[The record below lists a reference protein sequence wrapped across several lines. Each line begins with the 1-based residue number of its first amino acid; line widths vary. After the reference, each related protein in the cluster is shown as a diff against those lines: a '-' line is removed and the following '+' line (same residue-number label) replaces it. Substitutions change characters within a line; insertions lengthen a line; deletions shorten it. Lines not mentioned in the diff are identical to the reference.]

1 MKNPLTE
8 FALVCLILIAVFGS
22 AATTVGDSNPGDQP
36 PCPPKPPPPRV
47 VEIKVSEVESPD
59 DVTLFLSGYEG
70 DLTALWEKLGIET
83 INVHEDQQ
91 LDPRKWRFLTECFAC
106 EAQEFHHELDGEPG
120 LEVIVRVQDRNMEA
134 TRYLIFKELDEPVGQ
149 WKLLG
154 HLDETFNKYRSAQHA
169 VVTSGGRSLLIIT
182 GQGASGT
189 GVASYGSRIVLVKPD
204 GLQDILRFSSDG
216 QQVGHFDEPSRT
228 FSATLL
234 SCEIEGNLATVQ
246 IQFSAKYFISDP
258 SRERVG
264 LHLFTKTQRAVFTRW
279 LGNGGNQ
286 ILDETR
292 SEISER
298 ELDDV
303 FWIDSLTN
311 EEFLIHNYDAL
322 ARIATGPGSAKKDW
336 LGRFLKTCEPT
347 GERKRLQ
354 ELLHNSRLPHH
365 SQ

>member
-1 MKNPLTE
+1 M
-8 FALVCLILIAVFGS
+8 F
-22 AATTVGDSNPGDQP
+22 D
-36 PCPPKPPPPRV
+36 
-47 VEIKVSEVESPD
+47 IKVSEVESPD
-59 DVTLFLSGYEG
+59 DVTLFLAGYAG
-70 DLTALWEKLGIET
+70 DLTALWEKLGIKT
-83 INVHEDQQ
+83 INVHEQQQ
-91 LDPRKWRFLTECFAC
+91 LDPRNFRFLTECFNC
-106 EAQEFHHELDGEPG
+106 ETQEFHHDLDGEPG
-120 LEVIVRVQDRNMEA
+120 LEVIIRVQDRNMEA
-134 TRYLIFKELDEPVGQ
+134 TRYLIFKKLDDPVGK

-154 HLDETFNKYRSAQHA
+154 HLDEMLNKYRSAQHA

-182 GQGASGT
+182 GQGASGS
-189 GVASYGSRIVLVKPD
+189 GVASYGSRLVLVKPD
-204 GLQDILRFSSDG
+204 GMQDILFYPSDG
-216 QQVGHFDEPSRT
+216 QQAGHFDDPTLT
-228 FSATLL
+228 FSASLL

-258 SRERVG
+258 SREHAG
-264 LHLFTKTQRAVFTRW
+264 LHLLTKTQRAVFTRW
-279 LGNGGNQ
+279 LGNDGNQ

-322 ARIATGPGSAKKDW
+322 AGIATGPGSAKKDW

-354 ELLHNSRLPHH
+354 ELLQNSTLPHH
-365 SQ
+365 LQ